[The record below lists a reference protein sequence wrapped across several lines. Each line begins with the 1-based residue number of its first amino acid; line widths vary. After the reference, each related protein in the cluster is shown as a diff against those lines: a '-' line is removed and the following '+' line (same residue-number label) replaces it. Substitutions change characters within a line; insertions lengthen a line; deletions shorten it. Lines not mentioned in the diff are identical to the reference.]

1 MLHDDD
7 VEPEG
12 QVGEAEQ
19 HTWSARIVYPD
30 MVPPSKTFLSLE
42 ISQCEVMMTLPT
54 TLVMV
59 ERLYLLTW
67 PWRCSHA
74 S

>member
-7 VEPEG
+7 VEPAG
-12 QVGEAEQ
+12 HVGEDEQ

-42 ISQCEVMMTLPT
+42 IGQYKVIMKPT
-54 TLVMV
+54 TLEMIQ
-59 ERLYLLTW
+59 
-67 PWRCSHA
+67 
-74 S
+74 